1 MQIIARVL
9 VGVVGALAVLLALRI
24 WMAPEEVA
32 AQLGVQTTG
41 PLGVATIRAD
51 MAGFFAAGGVLSLFA
66 AIRNRA
72 ILLTAPMVLIGLA
85 LTGRLITVAMNGLS
99 NDMIPPMAI
108 EAVLLAVLAFGRMR
122 LAR

>member
-1 MQIIARVL
+1 MQTIARVL
-9 VGVVGALAVLLALRI
+9 VGVVGLLALLLALRI
-24 WMAPEEVA
+24 WIAPEEVA
-32 AQLGVQTTG
+32 AQLGIQAAG
-41 PLGVATIRAD
+41 PLGIATIRAD
-51 MAGFFAAGGVLSLFA
+51 MAGFFAAGGGLSLFA

-72 ILLTAPMVLIGLA
+72 GLLTAPMTLIGLA
-85 LTGRLITVAMNGLS
+85 LSGRIITVVMNGVS